1 MLIIGF
7 SISAHPTVLVSLT
20 PVISKDPKYIAI
32 TNSFLGIGQN
42 LGAMSVG
49 AVSGRILEAYGFG
62 TLSITYTCFATVIVI
77 GTFLIYLGIKKK
89 TK

>member
-20 PVISKDPKYIAI
+20 PAISKDPRYTAI

-42 LGAMSVG
+42 LGAISVG
-49 AVSGRILEAYGFG
+49 AISGRILEAYGFDI
-62 TLSITYTCFATVIVI
+62 LSVVYICFGIVIVV
-77 GTFLIYLGIKKK
+77 GTFIIYLGIKKR
-89 TK
+89 